1 MLSADY
7 SQIEL
12 RVLAHLSGDPTLI
25 DAFRRGEDIHART
38 AAEVLG
44 RRTDEVDAEARRLA
58 KVINFGIIYG
68 MGPQRLAGE
77 LGISLKEASD
87 YIKRYFER
95 LPGVHT
101 YLEQSLAQARERG
114 WVATMYGRRRYL
126 PELNS
131 PQGGA
136 RAQAERIAVNTP
148 LQGTAADLIK
158 LAMIRLDATI
168 KEQKWSARIVLQVH
182 DELLLELPHGER
194 EPVAEAACREMEAV
208 AELRVPLKV
217 DLKWGPNWAELEGR
231 RG

>member
-44 RRTDEVDAEARRLA
+44 RKPEEVDAEARRLA

-77 LGISLKEASD
+77 LGISLKEASE

-95 LPGVHT
+95 LPGVHA
-101 YLEQSLAQARERG
+101 YLEESLAA
-114 WVATMYGRRRYL
+114 
-126 PELNS
+126 
-131 PQGGA
+131 GA
-136 RAQAERIAVNTP
+136 RAGMGGHDVR
-148 LQGTAADLIK
+148 AATL
-158 LAMIRLDATI
+158 
-168 KEQKWSARIVLQVH
+168 SA
-182 DELLLELPHGER
+182 G
-194 EPVAEAACREMEAV
+194 
-208 AELRVPLKV
+208 AELATGRCAGAGGANR
-217 DLKWGPNWAELEGR
+217 DQHAASGDGR
-231 RG
+231 RPDQIGDDPPGRGD